1 MGIVDEFSA
10 TVPARMDN
18 MLVRQG
24 FRGLAAIYARV
35 LGAFITI
42 SSEQLGIPQSNF
54 PQS

>member
-35 LGAFITI
+35 LGAFITV
-42 SSEQLGIPQSNF
+42 SSEQLGIPQIGRAHV
-54 PQS
+54 